1 MNYMKRFFLCASILF
16 CGLSASSQETG
27 SSDVTYGGKSLSE
40 AANGHEYVD
49 LGLPSGTLWA
59 TMNIGAIKPAG
70 YGDYFAWGE
79 LSGYNDGKETF
90 SWKNYKLCNGSQSK
104 ITKYMVDRKK
114 AREIALVTDQ
124 SLADA
129 NISDVELDIEDDVA
143 RAQWGGSWRIPT
155 SAAFRELNKECEREW
170 TTQNGRWGYLFTSK
184 TNGNSIFFPAGGFR
198 DKTLYNLAAYG
209 YYWSR
214 TLYTRYS
221 GGAFILYFDS
231 NGVNAADNQYR
242 CMGRSVRAVLER

>member
-1 MNYMKRFFLCASILF
+1 MKHFTSFRNLGLALFLSLSSLCAN
-16 CGLSASSQETG
+16 AQ
-27 SSDVTYGGKSLSE
+27 D
-40 AANGHEYVD
+40 ANGHEYVD

-79 LSGYNDGKETF
+79 TSGYEDGKESF
-90 SWKNYKLCNGSQSK
+90 SWKNYSLCKGSQAK
-104 ITKYMVDRKK
+104 ITKYLVDRKK
-114 AREIALVTDQ
+114 AREIALLTEQ
-124 SLADA
+124 QMKDA
-129 NISDVELDIEDDVA
+129 NIKEVELELEDDVA
-143 RAQWGGSWRIPT
+143 RAKWGGDWRMPST
-155 SAAFRELNKECEREW
+155 AEFRELNSECTREW

-184 TNGNSIFFPAGGFR
+184 ANGNTIFFPAGGFR
-198 DKTLYNLAAYG
+198 DKIIYNVGAYG

-242 CMGRSVRAVLER
+242 CFGRSVRPVIEAKK